1 MNIVTNDMGEGSAFL
16 EMSDLMFKQV
26 KYFQAVVKNNS
37 FTEAA
42 EECFISQSAISQ
54 QIKALEQE
62 LGVELLKR
70 TKRSFT
76 LTPAGEYF
84 YKKSLVWV
92 ADFEAIRRETYRIA
106 GNNEEILRLG
116 ILKGYS
122 GNEFQNAVAEFSS
135 KFPDVSVE
143 VTHGNHDELYDR
155 LRNSET
161 DIVLNDQRRAFSDE
175 YKNIILDEQEYCI
188 EISSK
193 NPLAELEAVDISDL
207 KNIPCIILSSKEQ
220 QETEK
225 KFYADDI
232 GFGSEIIFAENIEDA
247 RMLLIQGKGFMTVE
261 GSDRYVQ
268 LGNVTKKLRLTR
280 NDNPIIRRYCAF
292 IKVDNPLKHTEEF
305 VELLKKQFVK

>member
-1 MNIVTNDMGEGSAFL
+1 
-16 EMSDLMFKQV
+16 MFKQV

-116 ILKGYS
+116 ILKSYS
-122 GNEFQNAVAEFSS
+122 GNEFQNVIAEFSAKNS
-135 KFPDVSVE
+135 DVSVE
-143 VTHGNHDELYDR
+143 VTHGNHDELYDK
-155 LRNSET
+155 LRNGET

-188 EISSK
+188 KISSK
-193 NPLAELEAVDISDL
+193 NPLAELESVDISDL
-207 KNIPCIILSSKEQ
+207 KNIPCIVFSSKEQ
-220 QETEK
+220 QETER

-232 GFGSEIIFAENIEDA
+232 GFGSEIIFVENIEDA
-247 RMLLIQGKGFMTVE
+247 RMLLIQGKGFMPVE

-268 LGNVTKKLRLTR
+268 LGNVTKKLKLTR

-292 IKVDNPLKHTEEF
+292 IKADNPLKHTEEF
-305 VELLKKQFVK
+305 VELLKEQFVK

>member
-1 MNIVTNDMGEGSAFL
+1 
-16 EMSDLMFKQV
+16 MFKQV

-155 LRNSET
+155 LRNGET

-247 RMLLIQGKGFMTVE
+247 RMLLIQGKGFMPVE

-305 VELLKKQFVK
+305 VELLKEQFVK

>member
-1 MNIVTNDMGEGSAFL
+1 
-16 EMSDLMFKQV
+16 MFKQV

-122 GNEFQNAVAEFSS
+122 GMEFQNAVAEFSA

-207 KNIPCIILSSKEQ
+207 KNIPCIVFSSKEQ

-225 KFYADDI
+225 KFYSDDI

-247 RMLLIQGKGFMTVE
+247 RMLLIQGKGFMPIE

>member
-1 MNIVTNDMGEGSAFL
+1 MVKYFQIGEI
-16 EMSDLMFKQV
+16 MFKQV

-122 GNEFQNAVAEFSS
+122 GNEFQNAVAEFSA

-155 LRNSET
+155 LRNGET

-220 QETEK
+220 QETER
-225 KFYADDI
+225 KFYSDDI

-247 RMLLIQGKGFMTVE
+247 RMLLIQGKGFMPVE

-305 VELLKKQFVK
+305 VELLKEQFVK